1 MELLHDVARSPALTA
16 IDNGTIARSELSVMR
31 AERVGDR
38 VLVTEGVIDLAL
50 DDGTSWR
57 VVDWKTDVD
66 ESARLERYS
75 AQVSG
80 YATLLEAI
88 TGRPATGQV
97 ERVLARDSATP

>member
-1 MELLHDVARSPALTA
+1 
-16 IDNGTIARSELSVMR
+16 MR

-50 DDGTSWR
+50 DEGTSWR

-66 ESARLERYS
+66 GSARLERYS

-97 ERVLARDSATP
+97 ERVLARDNATP